1 MQLLWSSMEIEE
13 GENALRFGVEA
24 AAVRRRCRCLPGGA
38 PPAARSHARTEPCH
52 TNLQHRLMPRH
63 RAQKH
68 AWWIEGGMWL
78 GATLALAAP
87 IAGAVVIVAARR
99 RAQRVPPQL

>member
-1 MQLLWSSMEIEE
+1 
-13 GENALRFGVEA
+13 
-24 AAVRRRCRCLPGGA
+24 
-38 PPAARSHARTEPCH
+38 
-52 TNLQHRLMPRH
+52 MPRH

-87 IAGAVVIVAARR
+87 IAGGVVIVAARR